1 MSQTANTFDTFAAK
15 GIRESLS
22 NVIYN
27 ISPEETPFMSNI
39 GRENVKNTYFE
50 WQTDSLAAAS
60 TTNAQVEGDDVSSYD
75 STAATTRI
83 GNYTQVSRKTV
94 LISGTLESVDKAGRR
109 SELAYQLA
117 KRSAELKRDMES
129 IMLTN
134 QAASA
139 GSAGVSTALRKSGS
153 LLAYLKTNTDK
164 GTGGVDPV
172 YTTKP
177 DATRTDATDANLR
190 TFTETILKS
199 VIQKVWAAGGTP
211 KILMVGPVNK
221 QRVSGFAGIAEIRK
235 EVVGNR
241 AATIIGAADV
251 YVSDFGNVNVVPNRF
266 QRERDA
272 FVLDPEY
279 ASVAFLRP
287 FNTVELAKTG
297 DAEKRMILVEWGL
310 KVNTEAAHGLAAD
323 LTTT

>member
-134 QAASA
+134 QAAAA
-139 GSAGVSTALRKSGS
+139 GSAGVSTALRKTGS
-153 LLAYLKTNTDK
+153 LLAFLATNTDK
-164 GTGGVDPV
+164 GTGGADPV

-177 DATRTDATDANLR
+177 DATRTDATNANLR
-190 TFTETILKS
+190 TFTEAILKT

-221 QRVSGFAGIAEIRK
+221 QRVSGFAGIAEIRR
-235 EVVGNR
+235 EVTGNKPGV
-241 AATIIGAADV
+241 IIGAADV
-251 YVSDFGNVNVVPNRF
+251 YVSDFGAVSVVPNRF

-279 ASVAFLRP
+279 ASVAYLRP
-287 FNTVELAKTG
+287 FQTVELAKTG
-297 DAEKRMILVEWGL
+297 DAEKRMIVVEWGL